1 MTKTKFI
8 VSFFLIFF
16 SSDSGYVCMVFHKRD
31 QNVVQM
37 RYGKKKIKIKRNNL
51 GNYFKGFLNS

>member
-1 MTKTKFI
+1 MTKSKFI
-8 VSFFLIFF
+8 VSFFLFFF

-37 RYGKKKIKIKRNNL
+37 RYGKKKKSK
-51 GNYFKGFLNS
+51 KK